1 MYIVQ
6 PLCEPVYWQTQTKE
20 QQKKKRAARNT
31 FSIEEDKKLNDLVA
45 RYGMD
50 WRQIA
55 TYMPGRNARQVK
67 ERWRNYLS
75 SDVEYR
81 PWTSDE
87 DDLLCE
93 KYREFG
99 PRWKE
104 ISRFFEKRTEVHV
117 KNRWR
122 LLQRAELRK
131 ARQCCK
137 QLLKEAT
144 SICCRQ
150 LTKKSR
156 TRSAKIRCIS
166 EEQAESGHSN
176 ESDVDTD
183 DYFDPLD
190 SNSFM
195 EANWELCDDS
205 FLLDSGI

>member
-45 RYGMD
+45 QYGMD
-50 WRQIA
+50 WKQIA
-55 TYMPGRNARQVK
+55 IYMPGRNARQVK

-87 DDLLCE
+87 DDLLYK

-131 ARQCCK
+131 ARESCK
-137 QLLKEAT
+137 EVLKQANHQRLP
-144 SICCRQ
+144 IP
-150 LTKKSR
+150 
-156 TRSAKIRCIS
+156 RSAKIWCATQKQADS
-166 EEQAESGHSN
+166 EHVFEVGI
-176 ESDVDTD
+176 DTD
-183 DYFDPLD
+183 PWPSD
-190 SNSFM
+190 SFI
-195 EANWELCDDS
+195 EDAWEMCDDS
-205 FLLDSGI
+205 FSWFMSLKM